1 MTAPAPSDPASN
13 SSLYDRLIASI
24 PILARLQQ
32 WVIDLGQRPT
42 ALAWLYG
49 LTFLESIIFPLPVDP
64 LLAGVVMARPNR
76 YIRLALTI
84 GAFSTL
90 GGMVGWWI
98 GGWIGEA
105 VQASGWIGHDG
116 HYAAVAE
123 GIAAHGWLFVMI
135 GAFTPLPY
143 KVMAV
148 SAGFLG
154 IGLIPMALASLVGRT
169 ARFLLVAAIVRHR
182 SDNKKAALFSM
193 MLIGLVLIFWKVA
206 Q

>member
-1 MTAPAPSDPASN
+1 MNAPAPSDPAS
-13 SSLYDRLIASI
+13 SVYDRLIASI

-32 WVIDLGQRPT
+32 WIIDLGQRPS
-42 ALAWLYG
+42 ALTWLYG

-64 LLAGVVMARPNR
+64 LFAGVVMARPKH
-76 YIRLALTI
+76 YIRLALFI
-84 GAFSTL
+84 GIVSTL
-90 GGMVGWWI
+90 GGIAGWWI
-98 GGWIGEA
+98 GGLIGEA
-105 VQASGWIGHDG
+105 IKASGWIGNDG
-116 HYAAVAE
+116 HYAAVAN

-169 ARFLLVAAIVRHR
+169 ARFLLVSAIVRHR
-182 SDNKKAALFSM
+182 SDNKKAALFTVT
-193 MLIGLVLIFWKVA
+193 LIGLVLIFWRIV